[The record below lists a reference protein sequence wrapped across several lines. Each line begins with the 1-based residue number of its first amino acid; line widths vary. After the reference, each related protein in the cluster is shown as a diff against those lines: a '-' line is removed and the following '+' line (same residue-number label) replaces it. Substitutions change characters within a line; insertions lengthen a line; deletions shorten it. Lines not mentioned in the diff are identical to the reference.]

1 LLTPK
6 LFAKLSDL
14 YELDQGS
21 EKNLS
26 RIRDPQQ
33 NKTKNYR
40 AFREREERRL
50 RALQRKNLSPQG
62 NQPPAVRSAPAG
74 RAPAQCRNTNP
85 QPASPLSLAPN
96 LQSNDDLTYQST
108 LLHMRVVGKK
118 NGGS

>member
-1 LLTPK
+1 LITPK
-6 LFAKLSDL
+6 LLTKLSEL
-14 YELDQGS
+14 YGLDPG
-21 EKNLS
+21 KTFP
-26 RIRDPQQ
+26 RIRIRNRVKLKLP
-33 NKTKNYR
+33 R
-40 AFREREERRL
+40 FREREERRL

-85 QPASPLSLAPN
+85 QQASPLSLAPN

-118 NGGS
+118 GGNIAM